1 MYFHKS
7 KLNLISHK
15 LHHRHYRRYH
25 CHELRIILKQENLS
39 EYVVTT
45 IRSEIKPQIINFQK
59 RRRE

>member
-15 LHHRHYRRYH
+15 LHHRHYRLYH
-25 CHELRIILKQENLS
+25 CHELRIILKLENLS

-45 IRSEIKPQIINFQK
+45 IRSEIKPQIINF
-59 RRRE
+59 